1 MMAFDS
7 RQLPLPLNPRLSRPF
22 ISLPS
27 DSILHHHSHFTGCA
41 LNYFPHLPSNAQGQ
55 NCHLLH
61 HVRLKI
67 PRGQSAHL
75 LKHWKHTAQWR
86 ETRINQD
93 CRTPEPPQ
101 FATICLKTG
110 TQNQKG
116 PKRNGTVRE
125 NKIGEPRSGPFGP
138 RIGFSKPQIHNTHA
152 LNSQQTPTPPRRRR
166 HKHYQTCPS
175 ANADATGD
183 FLFLVLPSPKKGAG
197 WGGGAQQQQQKSAA
211 AIAAAARARGN
222 KINTTMRSNAL
233 LACRLVVF

>member
-7 RQLPLPLNPRLSRPF
+7 SQLPLPLNPRLSRPC
-22 ISLPS
+22 ICLPS
-27 DSILHHHSHFTGCA
+27 DRILHHHSHFTGCA

-93 CRTPEPPQ
+93 CRTLEQLQ
-101 FATICLKTG
+101 FATTCLKTG

-125 NKIGEPRSGPFGP
+125 NKIGEPRSGPFGRGSDSLKLRHPYASSQLASTRLRP
-138 RIGFSKPQIHNTHA
+138 RP
-152 LNSQQTPTPPRRRR
+152 RR
-166 HKHYQTCPS
+166 HK
-175 ANADATGD
+175 NAQA
-183 FLFLVLPSPKKGAG
+183 PSPTLQAILFFLGTSLPQNK
-197 WGGGAQQQQQKSAA
+197 GGGVGWRRP
-211 AIAAAARARGN
+211 AAAAAKICSYRSSSSSARQG
-222 KINTTMRSNAL
+222 KRDKY
-233 LACRLVVF
+233 R